1 MALQRD
7 RFRVWVTDPDGT
19 MKECE
24 AIVNHQDMLRAEH
37 ALLGTPGGSL
47 SEAFTLTTAWCWA
60 SLMRQGDYAGP
71 WQTFRDQDCQ
81 GMEDMEPVDV
91 DPTGRAIPDASP

>member
-7 RFRVWVTDPDGT
+7 RFKVYVLQTDGSIGERT
-19 MKECE
+19 
-24 AIVNHQDMLRAEH
+24 AVVNHQDMLRAER
-37 ALLGTPGGSL
+37 AVEDGQGGGIKL
-47 SEAFTLTTAWCWA
+47 AFGLTTAWCWA
-60 SLMRQGDYAGP
+60 SLMRQGDYAGA

-91 DPTGRAIPDASP
+91 DPTGAETIADSP